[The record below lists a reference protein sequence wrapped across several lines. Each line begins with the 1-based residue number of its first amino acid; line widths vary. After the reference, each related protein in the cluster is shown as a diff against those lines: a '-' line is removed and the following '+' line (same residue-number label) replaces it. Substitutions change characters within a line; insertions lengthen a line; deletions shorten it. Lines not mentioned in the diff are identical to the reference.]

1 MRMNELTD
9 SERDFLDRV
18 NIVNQKY
25 CKDPEQSLWNV
36 CKGYLNG
43 EFNSHLLDFTD
54 SEIESIL
61 RKVNSNS
68 KPIVR
73 ISAVRPS
80 GNKEKK
86 PTIALF

>member
-1 MRMNELTD
+1 MNELTD

-18 NIVNQKY
+18 NIINRKY

-61 RKVNSNS
+61 KKVNGST
-68 KPIVR
+68 KPIVK
-73 ISAVRPS
+73 ISAVKPL

-86 PTIALF
+86 SSIALF

>member
-36 CKGYLNG
+36 CKGYLNN

-54 SEIESIL
+54 DGIESIL
-61 RKVNSNS
+61 KKVNSNS

-73 ISAVRPS
+73 ISAVKPS

-86 PTIALF
+86 STIALF